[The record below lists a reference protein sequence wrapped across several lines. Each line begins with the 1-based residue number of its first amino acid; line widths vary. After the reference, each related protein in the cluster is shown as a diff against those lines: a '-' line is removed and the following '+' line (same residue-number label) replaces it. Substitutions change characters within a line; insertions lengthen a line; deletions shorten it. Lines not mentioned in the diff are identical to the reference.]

1 MFMARYLKMQ
11 CELSTHD
18 AIAAVKDVRPIAL
31 TADGW
36 DQFAIE
42 VLETC
47 DAAV

>member
-1 MFMARYLKMQ
+1 MFMAHYLKMQ
-11 CELSTHD
+11 RCLNTRD

-42 VLETC
+42 VLDAC
-47 DAAV
+47 DAAG